1 MALSGLDTRAAHVET
16 GAFAA
21 ELLIDSDRGWRRTR
35 HGSATIWTAGPIE
48 RRDDTALLRRL
59 VDAGTDI
66 DALCQVIADVE
77 GHFAILV
84 QTPGWVFASVDHIR
98 SIPLFYGKNGDV
110 WCVGTSAGPLRD
122 RLGIGFSDID
132 PDQALAFSMSGFSFS
147 GRTLYLGL
155 NELGTGGCVL
165 FTLGSPPAF
174 GRHHIYRPWQAQ
186 SASEDELLGSLR
198 DITRNRIERMIA
210 GLDDRLVVVPLSAG
224 LDSRLIVS
232 SLSEFGYRNVQV
244 FAYGLPG
251 NFEAAASQKIAV
263 HLDYPWSFVPLTAS
277 RQRSSFQSHGFRKY
291 MDYAESYSSV
301 PFQQEYLAFRML
313 VESGQVPEDS
323 VIINGQS
330 GDYVTGNHIPP
341 ALALGPVAEPKQA
354 VVSALIDKHFSL
366 WGCLKT
372 TERMRRLSSLLL
384 DDMRTIEVPI
394 DEPDLAWAAFEA
406 SEYQN
411 RQAKYVVNGQR
422 LYESFGFDWRL
433 PLWDRAFVDFWE
445 RVPVEQKISQRLYKK
460 MLTAENWGGV
470 WQGWEFPET
479 VSPAWVRPLRLAA
492 KAAHVPFGRESW
504 HRFEKNWFE
513 YWTDVVGNYAIAP
526 YATVRS
532 DRRGHRNAI
541 SWHVEA
547 YLRSIGLQFDGEP
560 IAAD

>member
-1 MALSGLDTRAAHVET
+1 MASSSLDSRATNAGT

-21 ELLIDSDRGWRRTR
+21 ELLIDGDRGWRRTQ
-35 HGSATIWTAGPIE
+35 HGSATIWTVGPIE
-48 RRDDTALLRRL
+48 RRDDTALLRRT
-59 VDAGTDI
+59 VDTGADI
-66 DALCQVIADVE
+66 DALCRVIGELE

-98 SIPLFYGKNGDV
+98 SIPLFYGKDGDA
-110 WCVGTSAGPLRD
+110 WCVATSAEPLRD
-122 RLGIGFSDID
+122 RLGLGFSDID
-132 PDQALAFSMSGFSFS
+132 PDQALAFSMSGFSFPD
-147 GRTLYLGL
+147 RTLYSGL
-155 NELGTGGCVL
+155 NELATGGCVL
-165 FTLGSPPAF
+165 FTLGSPPAIS
-174 GRHHIYRPWQAQ
+174 RHHIYRPWRIQ

-198 DITRNRIERMIA
+198 DVTRTRFERMIA
-210 GLDDRLVVVPLSAG
+210 GLEDRPVVVPLSAG

-232 SLSEFGYRNVQV
+232 GLSEFGYRNVLV

-251 NFEAAASQKIAV
+251 NFEAVASQKIAA
-263 HLDYPWSFVPLTAS
+263 HLDYPWRFVPLTAS
-277 RQRSSFQSHGFRKY
+277 RQRSSFQSDGFRNY
-291 MDYAESYSSV
+291 MRYAESYSSV

-313 VESGQVPEDS
+313 VESGQIPDGS

-330 GDYVTGNHIPP
+330 GDYITGNHIPP
-341 ALALGPVAEPKQA
+341 VLALGPAAGPHQA
-354 VVSALIDKHFSL
+354 VLSALIDKHYSL
-366 WGCLKT
+366 WRCLKT
-372 TERMRRLSSLLL
+372 TERICRLSSLLL
-384 DDMRTIEVPI
+384 GDMRAIEAPI
-394 DEPDLAWAAFEA
+394 DDPDLAWAAFEA

-422 LYESFGFDWRL
+422 LYESLGFDWRL
-433 PLWDRAFVDFWE
+433 PLWDRAFVNFWE

-460 MLTAENWGGV
+460 MLMAENWGGI
-470 WQGWEFPET
+470 WQGWEFPQT
-479 VSPAWVRPLRLAA
+479 VSPAWLRPLRLAA

-547 YLRSIGLQFDGEP
+547 YLSSIGLQFDGEP